1 MLDNKARLAIFAS
14 GSLGLGGV
22 ILMALGAYFAFLRP
36 ALLPEDLKFMSSSVA
51 QIQSTLPS
59 LQAWLT
65 RVFGVLGGFMFAAG
79 LLTIYIA
86 AINRSAGTIKL
97 TMIIAVAG
105 LTSIGWMA
113 ITTFLIE
120 SDFKWLLLTFTF
132 PWLIAVALY
141 WASNQRSK

>member
-1 MLDNKARLAIFAS
+1 MSGNRTRLKIFAS
-14 GSLGLGGV
+14 GSLGLAGA
-22 ILMALGAYFAFLRP
+22 ILMALGVYFAILRP
-36 ALLPEDLKFMSSSVA
+36 ALLPEDLKFMNSSVA
-51 QIQSTLPS
+51 QIQSALPS

-86 AINRSAGTIKL
+86 AISRSVGTFKL

-113 ITTFLIE
+113 ITNFLID

-141 WASNQRSK
+141 SVSNRCSL

>member
-1 MLDNKARLAIFAS
+1 MLDNKAKLALFAS

-51 QIQSTLPS
+51 QIQSALPG

-79 LLTIYIA
+79 LLTGYIA
-86 AINRSAGTIKL
+86 ATSRSAGTIRL

-113 ITTFLIE
+113 ITNFLID

-132 PWLIAVALY
+132 PWLFAVALY
-141 WASNQRSK
+141 SISNR